1 MKYLP
6 NVQSIM
12 VGPVTACSVRVIVN
26 TYILNL
32 EERHRFYLSHIQG
45 DHHLFFRT
53 MVTCSIDGLEGFLR
67 EFGVDAST
75 PVFPGSCVLRR
86 PIDIYRSHLSI
97 TAAGALGCD
106 ADLAYEAIQSA
117 NVKDNSD
124 LTLVLPKLKWRS
136 DKPKDLAKEAFMKFS
151 STPLFQLPIPDGV
164 HLRFIFST
172 SALPRLILSYI
183 DDRIGQYGKGEVLDD
198 KTTAHGNNV
207 KKKVLVEFSSPNLA
221 TEFNSSHLRSTIL
234 GSQIANLYENAG
246 WDVVRMSWLGDWGK
260 EIGLL
265 GVGWD
270 RFGSEEAF
278 QRDPMHHLFEVHEK
292 INGLFKPEKEASR
305 KARDEGRGTAEIE
318 TRGIFAERDKFFK
331 KMEDGEQEEISF
343 WKRIR
348 DAATAYYAYEY
359 QRLRIKFDDF
369 ASESQASPES
379 IAEVESV
386 LKEKGI
392 YEESDGS
399 WIIDY
404 SKHGPK
410 SLGVSVLRGRTGST
424 SYLLRDIA
432 AALDRSKKHSF
443 DKMIYVVAADQ
454 DVHFQKLFQALRYMG
469 YNGLADKLEHVS
481 FGKAQGLP
489 DSLGEAH
496 LLGDILDSSIK
507 DAHGVLESGQHDY
520 TPIDSTDNSSKI
532 IGTTSLITQFCGLN
546 KRAASYTFNT
556 KRFTSFEGDTGPT
569 LQLRY
574 AKLCAKIDDS
584 NTDEAVLAN
593 VDYVHLQEDPWTEVI
608 RLMAQ
613 YPDVVDAAFKGHEPS
628 MILSYLFRLSEELDN
643 CLEDDD
649 DDDSGEDGEE
659 NMDPEESPE
668 AILAQTVLYK
678 YARQVMNL
686 GMAILG
692 ITPIA

>member
-1 MKYLP
+1 M
-6 NVQSIM
+6 
-12 VGPVTACSVRVIVN
+12 A
-26 TYILNL
+26 
-32 EERHRFYLSHIQG
+32 
-45 DHHLFFRT
+45 
-53 MVTCSIDGLEGFLR
+53 TCSINALEALVK
-67 EFGVDAST
+67 EFGVGEPIPTLS
-75 PVFPGSCVLRR
+75 GSDVLRR
-86 PIDIYRSHLSI
+86 PIDIYRSYLAI
-97 TAAGALGCD
+97 TAAEKLGCD
-106 ADLAYEAIQSA
+106 AGLAYEAVQSA
-117 NVKDNSD
+117 NLKDNTD

-172 SALPRLILSYI
+172 LTLPRLILSYI
-183 DDRIGQYGKGEVLDD
+183 DDRMGQYGKGRSLDD
-198 KTTAHGNNV
+198 EATPLTSGV
-207 KKKVLVEFSSPNLA
+207 DRKVVVEFSSPNLA
-221 TEFNSSHLRSTIL
+221 TEFDSSHLRSTIL

-246 WDVVRMSWLGDWGK
+246 WNVVRMNWLGDWGK

-270 RFGSEEAF
+270 KFGSEEEF
-278 QRDPMHHLFEVHEK
+278 QMDPMHHLFDVYQK
-292 INGLFKPEKEASR
+292 INNIFKPEKEASR
-305 KARDEGRGTAEIE
+305 KARDEGRDTAEIE
-318 TRGIFAERDKFFK
+318 SQGVFAERDRFFK
-331 KMEDGEQEEISF
+331 RMEDGEQDEISF

-348 DAATAYYAYEY
+348 DATMAYYTNEYEC
-359 QRLRIKFDDF
+359 LNIKFDDF
-369 ASESQASPES
+369 SSESQASLES

-432 AALDRSKKHSF
+432 AAIDRSKKHSF

-454 DVHFQKLFQALRYMG
+454 DVHFQKVFQALRYMG
-469 YNGLADKLEHVS
+469 YDGLAAKLEHVS
-481 FGKAQGLP
+481 FGKAQGL
-489 DSLGEAH
+489 SGLLGEVH
-496 LLGDILDSSIK
+496 LLGDILDGSIR
-507 DAHGVLESGQHDY
+507 DAHAVLESDQHDRAF
-520 TPIDSTDNSSKI
+520 IDSTDYSSKVL
-532 IGTTSLITQFCGLN
+532 GTTSLVIQLCGLS
-546 KRAASYTFNT
+546 KKTTSYTFNT
-556 KRFTSFEGDTGPT
+556 KRFNSFEGDTGPI

-574 AKLCAKIDDS
+574 AKLCAKINES

-593 VDYVHLQEDPWTEVI
+593 IDYVHLQEDPWTEVI

-628 MILSYLFRLSEELDN
+628 MVLSYLFRLSEELDN

-649 DDDSGEDGEE
+649 SDDDNEEGEE
-659 NMDPEESPE
+659 STRPEESPE

-678 YARQVMNL
+678 YARQVMNI
-686 GMAILG
+686 GMSILG